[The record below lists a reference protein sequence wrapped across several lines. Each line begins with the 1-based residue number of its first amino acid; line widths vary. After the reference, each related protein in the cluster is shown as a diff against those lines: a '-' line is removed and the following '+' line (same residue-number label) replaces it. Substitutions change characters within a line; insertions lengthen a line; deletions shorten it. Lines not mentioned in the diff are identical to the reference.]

1 MVIDRIV
8 DGIFE
13 AGFINQGQIRA
24 TNAFRLKAFVR
35 LRRSRLLYDAG
46 HNRPNRMNEV
56 FSLN

>member
-35 LRRSRLLYDAG
+35 LRRSRLLYDA
-46 HNRPNRMNEV
+46 M
-56 FSLN
+56 